1 MEEAIFSKLKKKSR
15 KENCNRIPNFRII
28 VSRRNFL
35 NNKNV
40 VVTGGMGFIGSHLAE
55 RLLEDNEVTI
65 IDNESTGKIENIRH
79 LLDHKN
85 LTVIKDSI
93 VDLDLTEIFKDKDY
107 VFHLAAIPS
116 VPRSVK
122 DPFNS
127 NNSNVTGTL
136 NVLIAARDAGVKKVV
151 FSSSSSVYG
160 DTPTLP
166 KREDMPINPMSPYAI
181 TKATGEMYCK
191 VFQDL
196 YNLPTVSLRYFNVF
210 GPRQDPN
217 SQYAAV
223 IPKFI
228 TAILNDESPVIYGD
242 GEQSRDF
249 TFVKNVVDANILS
262 CESKKTGV
270 FNIACG
276 RRITINQLADYINEI
291 LGKEIKPVHAEPRPG
306 DIKHSLADISRA
318 KEFGY
323 NPEDNF
329 KDELEKVVQW
339 FTK

>member
-1 MEEAIFSKLKKKSR
+1 MKGLFEEGFLLK
-15 KENCNRIPNFRII
+15 
-28 VSRRNFL
+28 
-35 NNKNV
+35 NKQV
-40 VVTGGMGFIGSHLAE
+40 IVTGGMGFIGSHLTE
-55 RLLEDNEVTI
+55 RLLENNEVTV
-65 IDNESTGKIENIRH
+65 IDNESTGKIENIKH
-79 LLDHKN
+79 LLNHEN
-85 LTVIKDSI
+85 LTVIKGSI
-93 VDLDLTEIFKDKDY
+93 VDLNLTEIFKEKDY
-107 VFHLAAIPS
+107 IFHLAAIPS

-122 DPFNS
+122 DPFSS

-136 NVLIAARDAGVKKVV
+136 NVLIAAKDAGIKKVI

-181 TKATGEMYCK
+181 TKATGEMYCR

-196 YNLPTVSLRYFNVF
+196 YGLPTVSLRYFNVF

-228 TAILNDESPVIYGD
+228 TAILNDRSPTIYGD

-249 TFVKNVVDANILS
+249 TFVKHVVDANVLS
-262 CESKKTGV
+262 CESQTSGI

-276 RRITINQLADYINEI
+276 RMITINELVGYINEI
-291 LGKEIKPVHAEPRPG
+291 LGKNIKPKYIDPRLG
-306 DIKHSLADISRA
+306 DIKHSLADISKARNFEYIP
-318 KEFGY
+318 K
-323 NPEDNF
+323 DNF
-329 KDELEKVVQW
+329 NEQLAEVVKW
-339 FTK
+339 FDIGINE

>member
-1 MEEAIFSKLKKKSR
+1 MK
-15 KENCNRIPNFRII
+15 
-28 VSRRNFL
+28 
-35 NNKNV
+35 NKNV
-40 VVTGGMGFIGSHLAE
+40 IVTGGMGFIGSHLTE
-55 RLLEDNEVTI
+55 KLLEDNKVTV
-65 IDNESTGKIENIRH
+65 IDSGITGRMENIEH

-85 LTVIKDSI
+85 LSLIKDSI
-93 VDLDLTEIFKDKDY
+93 VDINLTEIFQGKDY

-122 DPFNS
+122 DPYSS
-127 NNSNVTGTL
+127 NEANITGTL
-136 NVLIAARDAGVKKVV
+136 KVLIAAKDAGIRKVV

-160 DTPTLP
+160 DTPILP
-166 KREDMPINPMSPYAI
+166 KKEDMPVNPQSPYAI
-181 TKATGEMYCK
+181 TKATGEMYCRI
-191 VFQDL
+191 FEEL
-196 YNLPTVSLRYFNVF
+196 YGIPTVCLRYFNVF

-228 TAILNDESPVIYGD
+228 TAILNDKSPVIYGD

-262 CESKKTGV
+262 CESDEVGV

-276 RRITINQLADYINEI
+276 RRITVNQLVDYINKI
-291 LGKEIKPVHAEPRPG
+291 LGKDIKPVYLDPRVG

-318 KEFGY
+318 KSFGY
-323 NPEDNF
+323 NPKSDF
-329 KDELEKVVQW
+329 KEELTGTIICFKNG
-339 FTK
+339 FT

>member
-1 MEEAIFSKLKKKSR
+1 MK
-15 KENCNRIPNFRII
+15 
-28 VSRRNFL
+28 
-35 NNKNV
+35 NKQV
-40 VVTGGMGFIGSHLAE
+40 VVTGGMGFIGSHLTE
-55 RLLEDNEVTI
+55 RLLENNEVTV
-65 IDNESTGKIENIRH
+65 IDNESTGKIENIKH
-79 LLDHKN
+79 LLDREN
-85 LTVIKDSI
+85 LTLIKGSI
-93 VDLDLTEIFKDKDY
+93 VDLNLTEIFKEKDY

-122 DPFNS
+122 DPFSS
-127 NNSNVTGTL
+127 NDSNVTGTL
-136 NVLIAARDAGVKKVV
+136 NVLIAAKDAGIQKVI

-181 TKATGEMYCK
+181 TKATGEMYCR

-196 YNLPTVSLRYFNVF
+196 YELPTVNLRYFNVF

-228 TAILNDESPVIYGD
+228 TSILNEESPVIYGD

-262 CESKKTGV
+262 CESCKTGI
-270 FNIACG
+270 FNVACG

-291 LGKEIKPVHAEPRPG
+291 LVKGIKSVYSDPRPG

-318 KEFGY
+318 RDFGY
-323 NPEDNF
+323 NPKNEF
-329 KDELEKVVQW
+329 KGELAKTAEW
-339 FTK
+339 FKNNSV

>member
-1 MEEAIFSKLKKKSR
+1 
-15 KENCNRIPNFRII
+15 
-28 VSRRNFL
+28 
-35 NNKNV
+35 
-40 VVTGGMGFIGSHLAE
+40 MGFIGSHLTE
-55 RLLEDNEVTI
+55 KLLEENEVTV
-65 IDNESTGKIENIRH
+65 IDNESTGKLENIRH

-85 LTVIKDSI
+85 LTVIKGSI
-93 VDLDLTEIFKDKDY
+93 VDLNLAEIFKEKDY

-136 NVLIAARDAGVKKVV
+136 NVLIAARDAGIKKVI

-191 VFQDL
+191 VFQEL
-196 YNLPTVSLRYFNVF
+196 YGLPAVSLRYFNVF

-228 TAILNDESPVIYGD
+228 TAILNDKSPIIYGD

-249 TFVKNVVDANILS
+249 TFVKNVVNANILS
-262 CESKKTGV
+262 CKSDKTGV

-276 RRITINQLADYINEI
+276 RRITINQLVDYINEI
-291 LGKEIKPVHAEPRPG
+291 LGTEIKTVYTDPRHG
-306 DIKHSLADISRA
+306 DIKHSLADISGA
-318 KEFGY
+318 KVFGY
-323 NPEDNF
+323 NPKGNF
-329 KDELEKVVQW
+329 KNELDEVIRCMVTRGKKVV
-339 FTK
+339 

>member
-1 MEEAIFSKLKKKSR
+1 MKT
-15 KENCNRIPNFRII
+15 
-28 VSRRNFL
+28 
-35 NNKNV
+35 KNV
-40 VVTGGMGFIGSHLAE
+40 VVTGGMGFIGSHLTE
-55 RLLEDNEVTI
+55 RLLEDNKVTV

-85 LTVIKDSI
+85 LTVIKGSI
-93 VDLDLTEIFKDKDY
+93 VDLNLTEIFQDKDY
-107 VFHLAAIPS
+107 IFHLAAIPS

-122 DPFNS
+122 DPFSS

-136 NVLIAARDAGVKKVV
+136 SVLIAAKDAGIKKVI
-151 FSSSSSVYG
+151 FSSSSAVYG

-166 KREDMPINPMSPYAI
+166 KREDMSINPMSPYAI
-181 TKATGEMYCK
+181 TKATGEMYCG
-191 VFQDL
+191 VFQEL
-196 YNLPTVSLRYFNVF
+196 YGLQTVCLRYFNVF

-228 TAILNDESPVIYGD
+228 TAILNYESPVIYGD

-276 RRITINQLADYINEI
+276 RRITINQLVDYINEI
-291 LGKEIKPVHAEPRPG
+291 LGKEIKSIHAEPRPG
-306 DIKHSLADISRA
+306 DIKHSLADISKA
-318 KEFGY
+318 KDFGY
-323 NPEDNF
+323 NPKYGF
-329 KDELEKVVQW
+329 KKELITTVEW
-339 FTK
+339 FKNSH

>member
-1 MEEAIFSKLKKKSR
+1 MKT
-15 KENCNRIPNFRII
+15 
-28 VSRRNFL
+28 
-35 NNKNV
+35 KNV

-55 RLLEDNEVTI
+55 KLLEDNEVTI

-85 LTVIKDSI
+85 LTVIKGSI
-93 VDLDLTEIFKDKDY
+93 VDLNLIEIFKDKDY

-122 DPFNS
+122 DPFSS

-136 NVLIAARDAGVKKVV
+136 NVLIAAKDAGIKKVI

-181 TKATGEMYCK
+181 TKATGEMYCG

-196 YNLPTVSLRYFNVF
+196 YGLPTVSLRYFNVF

-262 CESKKTGV
+262 CESKKTGI

-291 LGKEIKPVHAEPRPG
+291 LGKEIKSIHAEPRPG
-306 DIKHSLADISRA
+306 DIKHSLADISKA

-323 NPEDNF
+323 NPIDDF
-329 KDELEKVVQW
+329 KNELKTVAEW
-339 FTK
+339 FLN

>member
-1 MEEAIFSKLKKKSR
+1 
-15 KENCNRIPNFRII
+15 
-28 VSRRNFL
+28 
-35 NNKNV
+35 
-40 VVTGGMGFIGSHLAE
+40 MGFIGSHLAE
-55 RLLEDNEVTI
+55 KLLEDNEVTV
-65 IDNESTGKIENIRH
+65 IDNGATGKPENIKH
-79 LLDHKN
+79 LSGLKN
-85 LTVIKDSI
+85 LTVINDSI
-93 VDLDLTEIFKDKDY
+93 VDLDLTEIFRGKDY

-122 DPFNS
+122 DPYSS
-127 NNSNVTGTL
+127 NEANVTGTL
-136 NVLIAARDAGVKKVV
+136 NVLIAAKDAGIKKVI

-166 KREDMPINPMSPYAI
+166 KREDMPVNPQSPYAI
-181 TKATGEMYCK
+181 TKATGEMYCR
-191 VFQDL
+191 VFEEL
-196 YNLPTVSLRYFNVF
+196 YGLPTVCLRYFNVF

-262 CESKKTGV
+262 CESDATGI

-276 RRITINQLADYINEI
+276 RRITINQLVDYINEI
-291 LGKEIKPVHAEPRPG
+291 QGKEIKPVFTDPRPG
-306 DIKHSLADISRA
+306 DIKHSLADILRA
-318 KEFGY
+318 GGFGY
-323 NPEDNF
+323 DPESNF
-329 KDELEKVVQW
+329 KDELAEVVRCFVNQSA
-339 FTK
+339 

>member
-1 MEEAIFSKLKKKSR
+1 LKT
-15 KENCNRIPNFRII
+15 
-28 VSRRNFL
+28 
-35 NNKNV
+35 KNV

-55 RLLEDNEVTI
+55 KLLEDNEVTI

-79 LLDHKN
+79 LLGHKN
-85 LTVIKDSI
+85 LTVIKGSI
-93 VDLDLTEIFKDKDY
+93 VDLNLTEIFKDKDY

-122 DPFNS
+122 DPFSS

-136 NVLIAARDAGVKKVV
+136 NVLIAARDAGIKKVI

-181 TKATGEMYCK
+181 TKATGEMYCG

-196 YNLPTVSLRYFNVF
+196 YGLPTVSLRYFNVF

-262 CESKKTGV
+262 CESKKTGI

-291 LGKEIKPVHAEPRPG
+291 LGKEIKSIHAEPRPG
-306 DIKHSLADISRA
+306 DIKHSLADISKA

-323 NPEDNF
+323 NPKNEF
-329 KDELEKVVQW
+329 KKELIATVEWFKNVQ
-339 FTK
+339 

>member
-1 MEEAIFSKLKKKSR
+1 MKNKKV
-15 KENCNRIPNFRII
+15 IA
-28 VSRRNFL
+28 
-35 NNKNV
+35 
-40 VVTGGMGFIGSHLAE
+40 TGGMGFIGSHLTE
-55 RLLEDNEVTI
+55 RLLKDNEVTV
-65 IDNESTGKIENIRH
+65 IDNAITGRMENINH

-85 LTVIKDSI
+85 LTLIKGSI
-93 VDLDLTEIFKDKDY
+93 VDLNLTEIFQGKDY

-122 DPFNS
+122 DPYSS
-127 NNSNVTGTL
+127 NEANVTGTL
-136 NVLIAARDAGVKKVV
+136 NVLIAAKDTGIKKVI

-166 KREDMPINPMSPYAI
+166 KREDVPVNPQSPYAI
-181 TKATGEMYCK
+181 TKATGEMYCR
-191 VFQDL
+191 VFEEL
-196 YNLPTVSLRYFNVF
+196 YGLPTVCLRYFNVF

-228 TAILNDESPVIYGD
+228 TSIMNDESPVIFGD

-262 CESKKTGV
+262 CESEKTGV

-276 RRITINQLADYINEI
+276 RRITINQLVDYINEI
-291 LGKEIKPVHAEPRPG
+291 LGKEIKPIYTDPRPG

-318 KEFGY
+318 DGFGY
-323 NPEDNF
+323 KP
-329 KDELEKVVQW
+329 KDEFKEELTTTVEW
-339 FTK
+339 FKNISA